1 MVRRSFRRLIL
12 APAVV
17 WLAAALAWQS
27 AAAQETASESHGL
40 SAFGQLGYPADFAH
54 FAYVNPAAPKG
65 GEMST
70 YGFGSF
76 DSLNPY
82 IRLGNHADPTALA
95 LLHDSLMARAY
106 DEPDAVYGLLAERA
120 RLAADR
126 SWVEFDLRPDARF
139 ADGSPVMAADVAA
152 SFAALKTRGS
162 HHIRQ
167 RLVDVEAAEEVRPRT
182 VRYRFMAG
190 AAARDLPMQVAG
202 LPVFPAVWAEGE
214 AFDRSSLDAPPGSGP
229 YEVVEAEAGRRL
241 VLERRAD
248 YWGGDLPVNRGRF
261 NFDRIVL
268 EYFRDHTAAFEAFK
282 AGTYG
287 FREEYFSKL
296 WATAYNFPA
305 IAEGR
310 VKVDTVADGRP
321 SGAQGFW
328 INTRRPLLAD
338 IRVRE
343 ALDLAYDFEWANRT
357 LFFDQYHRTDSFF
370 EGSSYEA
377 EGAASAAERA
387 LLEAADAALD
397 EEDLGK
403 AYTPTV
409 TDGSGRD
416 RRSLRRAS
424 ALLEEAGWRAS
435 GDGLRRDESGETLE
449 LEILIDSPSFERI
462 VQPYVD
468 SLRRIGIDAR
478 YTRVDAAQYEERRKS
493 FDYDVIIS
501 RFSMALVPGAELA
514 AFYSSASSGLEG
526 SYNLAGVSDPA
537 VDRLLDAVREAEDWE
552 SLATALAALDRT
564 LRAGHYWVPQWA
576 SSTHRIA
583 WWDRYGR
590 PDSKPPYDPAFLDT
604 WWSLEAEASEGG
616 QAP

>member
-1 MVRRSFRRLIL
+1 MVWRSLRRLSL
-12 APAVV
+12 APAGV
-17 WLAAALAWQS
+17 WLAAALAWQP
-27 AAAQETASESHGL
+27 AAAQEAASESHGL

-54 FAYVNPAAPKG
+54 FAYVNPDASKG

-82 IRLGNHADPTALA
+82 IRLGNHADPTVLI
-95 LLHDSLMARAY
+95 LLHDTLMVRAY

-126 SWVEFDLRPDARF
+126 SWVEFDLRAEALF
-139 ADGSPVMAADVAA
+139 ADGSPVTAADVAA
-152 SFAALKTRGS
+152 SFNALKTRGV

-167 RLVDVEAAEEVRPRT
+167 RLVDVEAAEAVRERT
-182 VRYRFMAG
+182 VRYRFKAG
-190 AAARDLPMQVAG
+190 SAARDLPMQVAD
-202 LPVFPAVWAEGE
+202 LPVFPAAWAEGE
-214 AFDRSSLDAPPGSGP
+214 AFDQSSLDAPPGSGP

-241 VLERRAD
+241 VLGRRAD
-248 YWGGDLPVNRGRF
+248 YWGRELPVNRGRY

-282 AGTYG
+282 AGTYD

-296 WATAYNFPA
+296 WATSYDFPA
-305 IAEGR
+305 IAEGK
-310 VKVDTVADGRP
+310 VKVDTVFDGRP

-328 INTRRPLLAD
+328 LNTRRPALAD

-357 LFFDQYHRTDSFF
+357 LFFGQYHRTNSFF
-370 EGSSYEA
+370 EGAPYEA
-377 EGAASAAERA
+377 EGAASPAERA
-387 LLEAADAALD
+387 LLEEAGAALD
-397 EEDLGK
+397 GGDMDK
-403 AYTPTV
+403 AYTPPV

-424 ALLEEAGWRAS
+424 ALLDAAGWEAGD
-435 GDGLRRDESGETLE
+435 DGLRRDESGETLE
-449 LEILIDSPSFERI
+449 VEILIESPSFERI

-493 FDYDVIIS
+493 FDYDVIIA
-501 RFSMALVPGAELA
+501 RFSMGLVPGAELA
-514 AFYSSASSGLEG
+514 AFFRSSSADLEG
-526 SYNLAGVSDPA
+526 SYNLAGVTDPA
-537 VDRLLDAVREAEDWE
+537 VDRLLDAVRGAEDWE
-552 SLATALAALDRT
+552 TLNTALSALDRT

-583 WWDRYGR
+583 WWDRFGR
-590 PDSKPPYDPAFLDT
+590 PDSKPPYDPGFLDT
-604 WWSLEAEASEGG
+604 WWSLEAEASDRS
-616 QAP
+616 QTP